1 MFSIAKT
8 ERVTEREGTTAF
20 AALCGGED
28 VLRDA
33 GRPLLRGGDEP
44 PDNATVAIRAGRRPR
59 AGRGDEG
66 FVNYLFLCVDTQLKG
81 PCNQRAGLFLG
92 LIAV

>member
-33 GRPLLRGGDEP
+33 GRPLLRGGDEQ
-44 PDNATVAIRAGRRPR
+44 PDNATVAIRAGRRLACGQR
-59 AGRGDEG
+59 QTKVSYCTVNIVCF
-66 FVNYLFLCVDTQLKG
+66 FV
-81 PCNQRAGLFLG
+81 
-92 LIAV
+92 LIPS